1 MALAFFRASTSDDFE
16 AGQLDGVIPG
26 VDGAPTLSGAVVE
39 GTWTSGWV
47 RPGFDLGD
55 IVPSWNADTPP
66 GSHLDVELQ
75 AVSHVGFETP
85 WYSLG
90 RWAHDDAGI
99 RRASVPGQADE
110 LGSVA
115 VDVFHAAA
123 LPQGT
128 AGHLVVLTGITDGG
142 DAVANDPA
150 APSNDEVRR
159 VYDRGQF
166 ERAWL
171 EGSGGI
177 VDGSRRRGRRSL
189 PLGATGELSAHDQRR
204 PHPAGAVVGE
214 RAPERVTA
222 GAQAPVEL
230 PHSAGMDD
238 ADAERPRAADT
249 AESEIMVVLAEVG
262 QLDDRVAVADLRARE
277 REGELV
283 RHDLEAGRISRG
295 RCRSARPEWEREC
308 RTDRDR
314 EGVSHRRI
322 AGRWNFRAPG
332 MIASASVPSQS
343 SSSAA

>member
-171 EGSGGI
+171 GARAGSSMDRAAG
-177 VDGSRRRGRRSL
+177 DGVPSL
-189 PLGATGELSAHDQRR
+189 SGQPVSCQRTTSVAR
-204 PHPAGAVVGE
+204 I
-214 RAPERVTA
+214 
-222 GAQAPVEL
+222 
-230 PHSAGMDD
+230 
-238 ADAERPRAADT
+238 PRA
-249 AESEIMVVLAEVG
+249 
-262 QLDDRVAVADLRARE
+262 
-277 REGELV
+277 
-283 RHDLEAGRISRG
+283 
-295 RCRSARPEWEREC
+295 
-308 RTDRDR
+308 
-314 EGVSHRRI
+314 
-322 AGRWNFRAPG
+322 RW
-332 MIASASVPSQS
+332 SASVHQS
-343 SSSAA
+343 A